1 MRVSKWFFEPG
12 SSRLPRAHDGQATA
26 RQFGI
31 NSCLPDKLPVFSP
44 LLKNIS
50 GGFIHYFSLGETKAH
65 FPAYSRT
72 LLAGVLAQGTMTSAT
87 QKTGASRVQF
97 GIFEADFTTGELR
110 RSGVRVRLQSQP
122 FKLLSVL
129 VEHAGEVVSR
139 ETLQIE
145 LWGADTTVDFD
156 HSLGIAVNKLRE
168 ALGDSAE
175 NPRFV
180 ETLAK
185 RGYRFIAP
193 IRFIDEHGITDAQAS
208 AASALPVRAASR
220 PWLWLAAGLAAICIA
235 LGLAL
240 LLRTPPRAPYRV
252 EQVTFTGHVLDSD
265 LDVESS
271 SSSASDGTRIYFS
284 HMDNGSPVLAVALAA
299 NGEISYFRLP
309 SEIGAPL
316 IGSLSPDGS
325 KLVLHGHLQAEPEQ
339 PLWIVPTLGGDA
351 RRVPNVLAHDAT
363 WMPDGQHLLV
373 ASGSDL
379 TVVGTDG
386 SDPHRLLS
394 VQGLAFWLR
403 WSPDGKLLRFTVRDS
418 KRQTAELWQAD
429 SDGSNS
435 HPLFPGWSQ
444 PASECCGS
452 WTPDGDYYVF
462 QSSRDGSGHSQIWAV
477 RERPWY
483 RAGSKPWQITN
494 GPLDYQAPATAPGSD
509 RIYFI
514 GATAQYQLLRAMPKA
529 STFITLDQNL
539 SAAAL
544 AEYSH
549 DGKWIAWLNA
559 SDNSLWRSR
568 IDGSERIELT
578 TPPLRIFTMKWS
590 PDDRRLA
597 VMGIE
602 PGKPWK
608 IYLIDAEGGK
618 LTPALNEDSNEADPA
633 WSPDGNSIVFGR
645 PPGRMDSS
653 RQKAIYQLD
662 LATHKTVEIP
672 GSAGL
677 FSPRLSPDGRFIAAM
692 PLDQR
697 ALMLYD
703 RSNQHWTTLTKH
715 GVGDPTW
722 SRDGRFVYFQDFLEP
737 GKPIYRVPVP
747 EGKPQ
752 LVATIQSLLPIS
764 ATDYRLIGLAPGDL
778 PIVTARTPD
787 VNLYSVDL
795 NEK

>member
-1 MRVSKWFFEPG
+1 MNRG
-12 SSRLPRAHDGQATA
+12 SGPW
-26 RQFGI
+26 
-31 NSCLPDKLPVFSP
+31 
-44 LLKNIS
+44 
-50 GGFIHYFSLGETKAH
+50 
-65 FPAYSRT
+65 
-72 LLAGVLAQGTMTSAT
+72 TMTTAT
-87 QKTGASRVQF
+87 QKSGASRVQF
-97 GIFEADFTTGELR
+97 GIFEADFSTGELR

-122 FKLLSVL
+122 FKLLAVL
-129 VEHAGEVVSR
+129 IEHHGEVVSR
-139 ETLQIE
+139 ETLQNE

-193 IRFIDEHGITDAQAS
+193 VRVIDEHAGGDEPF
-208 AASALPVRAASR
+208 AAAPAR
-220 PWLWLAAGLAAICIA
+220 PFAGLWFWLAGGLAAVCIA
-235 LGLAL
+235 LALAIV
-240 LLRTPPRAPYRV
+240 LRAPKRAPYRV
-252 EQVTFTGHVLDSD
+252 DQVTFTGHVLDSN
-265 LDVESS
+265 LDVESF

-299 NGEISYFRLP
+299 NGEITYFRLP

-325 KLVLHGHLQAEPEQ
+325 KLVVRGHLQAEPEQ

-363 WMPDGQHLLV
+363 WMPDGQRLLV
-373 ASGSDL
+373 ASGNDL
-379 TVVGTDG
+379 TVAGTDG
-386 SDPHRLLS
+386 SDPHRLLN
-394 VQGLAFWLR
+394 VQGMAFWLR
-403 WSPDGKLLRFTVRDS
+403 WSPDGKRVRFTVRDS
-418 KRQTAELWQAD
+418 KRQTAELWEANA
-429 SDGSNS
+429 DGSNL
-435 HPLFPGWSQ
+435 HPLLPGWSQ

-452 WTPDGDYYVF
+452 WTPDGNYYVF
-462 QSSRDGSGHSQIWAV
+462 QSSHDGSGHSQIWAL

-483 RAGSKPWQITN
+483 LADSKPRQITG
-494 GPLDYQAPATAPGSD
+494 GPLDYQAPATAPGRD

-514 GATAQYQLLRAMPKA
+514 GATSQYQLLRAMPKA
-529 STFITLDQNL
+529 STFTTLDQNL
-539 SAAAL
+539 SAAEL
-544 AEYSH
+544 AQYSP

-559 SDNSLWRSR
+559 ADHSLWRSR
-568 IDGSERIELT
+568 VDGSERIELT

-597 VMGIE
+597 VMGLE

-633 WSPDGNSIVFGR
+633 WSPDGESIVFGR
-645 PPGRMDSS
+645 PPGRMDNA
-653 RQKAIYQLD
+653 QPKAIYQLD

-677 FSPRLSPDGRFIAAM
+677 FSPRLSPDGRYIAAM

-703 RSNQHWTTLTKH
+703 RSTQRWTTLAKH

-722 SRDGRFVYFQDFLEP
+722 SHDGRYVYFQDFLEA
-737 GKPIYRVPVP
+737 GKPIYRIAAPS
-747 EGKPQ
+747 GKPEP
-752 LVATIQSLLPIS
+752 VATIQSLLPIS
-764 ATDYRLIGLAPGDL
+764 AIDYRLIGLAPGDL

-787 VNLYSVDL
+787 VNLYEVDL
-795 NEK
+795 NER